1 MKLKSAARYFDTDT
15 VTDGYTGALLFKAQF
30 SSYEQAAPDGS
41 FQRRRVVSVAPGI
54 LPATRR
60 VVTVQGMRWIMGELV
75 TDAFRDKPIRQTS
88 AAKEATDLFTLLTP
102 AQAALKSAGTSI
114 YGHKQY
120 LKDTVNSVTDSNYD
134 PQYEVFFGIT
144 ENLKAGYFLKSA
156 QQYLHIRILQY
167 ANEGYWVAVSDEL
180 ATNPATDAEVTATF
194 AGVYDPVTEETT
206 SQPVTYTGRGVLDSY
221 DSRRV
226 DNINIKVGDVLL
238 ICLANETTDV
248 PAVGHK
254 ITAPDLLTGAQV
266 AYQVVSPGID
276 PAKAHYE
283 IQLRK

>member
-30 SSYEQAAPDGS
+30 SSYESAAPDGS

-75 TDAFRDKPIRQTS
+75 TDAFKDKPIRQTS
-88 AAKEATDLFTLLTP
+88 AAKETTDLFTLLTP
-102 AQAALKSAGTSI
+102 AQAALKNTGTLI

-134 PQYEVFFGIT
+134 PQYEIFFGIT
-144 ENLKAGYFLKSA
+144 ENLKAGHFLKSA
-156 QQYLHIRILQY
+156 QQYLHIRSLQY

-194 AGVYDPVTEETT
+194 AGVYDPVTETHAAGVTT
-206 SQPVTYTGRGVLDSY
+206 TGIMLDMYKLYNFNTEADPRNQAGDMSLIVAKSAVTPKADQLITIAGV
-221 DSRRV
+221 
-226 DNINIKVGDVLL
+226 NWKNIKFTPYFD
-238 ICLANETTDV
+238 AWN
-248 PAVGHK
+248 
-254 ITAPDLLTGAQV
+254 
-266 AYQVVSPGID
+266 
-276 PAKAHYE
+276 
-283 IQLRK
+283 IQLRRA

>member
-1 MKLKSAARYFDTDT
+1 MKLKSAARYFDNDT

-30 SSYEQAAPDGS
+30 SSYEGAAPDGS
-41 FQRRRVVSVAPGI
+41 FQRRRVVSLAPGI
-54 LPATRR
+54 APASRR
-60 VVTVQGMRWIMGELV
+60 VVVVQGMHWIMGELV
-75 TDAFRDKPIRQTS
+75 TDAFKDKPIRQTS

-134 PQYEVFFGIT
+134 PQYEIFFGIT

-156 QQYLHIRILQY
+156 QQYLHIRSLLY

-194 AGVYDPVTEETT
+194 AGVYDPVTETHAAGVTTT
-206 SQPVTYTGRGVLDSY
+206 SIMLDMYKLYNFNTEADPRNQAGDMSLIVAKSAVTPKADQLITIAGV
-221 DSRRV
+221 
-226 DNINIKVGDVLL
+226 NWKNIKFTPYFD
-238 ICLANETTDV
+238 AWNM
-248 PAVGHK
+248 
-254 ITAPDLLTGAQV
+254 
-266 AYQVVSPGID
+266 
-276 PAKAHYE
+276 
-283 IQLRK
+283 QLRRA

>member
-30 SSYEQAAPDGS
+30 SSYEGAAPDGS

-88 AAKEATDLFTLLTP
+88 AAKETTDLFTLLTP

-156 QQYLHIRILQY
+156 QQYLHIRSLQY

-194 AGVYDPVTEETT
+194 AGVYDPVTETHAAGVTT
-206 SQPVTYTGRGVLDSY
+206 TGVMLDMYKLYNFNTEADPRNQAGDMSLIVAKSAVTPKADQLVTVAGVDWK
-221 DSRRV
+221 
-226 DNINIKVGDVLL
+226 NIKFTPYFD
-238 ICLANETTDV
+238 AWN
-248 PAVGHK
+248 
-254 ITAPDLLTGAQV
+254 
-266 AYQVVSPGID
+266 
-276 PAKAHYE
+276 
-283 IQLRK
+283 IQLRRA

>member
-41 FQRRRVVSVAPGI
+41 FQRRRVVSLAPGI
-54 LPATRR
+54 VPATRR

-102 AQAALKSAGTSI
+102 AQAALKSAGTPI

-156 QQYLHIRILQY
+156 QQYLHIRGLQY

-194 AGVYDPVTEETT
+194 AGVYDPVTETHAAGVTT
-206 SQPVTYTGRGVLDSY
+206 TGIMLDMYKLYNFNTEADPRNQAGDMSLIVAKSAVTPKADQLITIAGVDWK
-221 DSRRV
+221 
-226 DNINIKVGDVLL
+226 NIKFTPYFD
-238 ICLANETTDV
+238 AWN
-248 PAVGHK
+248 
-254 ITAPDLLTGAQV
+254 
-266 AYQVVSPGID
+266 
-276 PAKAHYE
+276 
-283 IQLRK
+283 IQLRRA

>member
-1 MKLKSAARYFDTDT
+1 MKLKSAARYFDNDT

-30 SSYEQAAPDGS
+30 SSYESAAPDGS

-60 VVTVQGMRWIMGELV
+60 VVTVQGMHWIMGELV

-144 ENLKAGYFLKSA
+144 ENLKAGCFLKSA
-156 QQYLHIRILQY
+156 QQYLHIRSLQY

-194 AGVYDPVTEETT
+194 AGVYDPVTETHAAGVTT
-206 SQPVTYTGRGVLDSY
+206 TGIMLDMYKLYNFNTEADPRNQAGDMSLIVAKSAVTPKADQLITIAGV
-221 DSRRV
+221 
-226 DNINIKVGDVLL
+226 NWKNIKFTPYFD
-238 ICLANETTDV
+238 AWN
-248 PAVGHK
+248 
-254 ITAPDLLTGAQV
+254 
-266 AYQVVSPGID
+266 
-276 PAKAHYE
+276 
-283 IQLRK
+283 IQLRRA

>member
-1 MKLKSAARYFDTDT
+1 MKLKSAARYFDNDT

-30 SSYEQAAPDGS
+30 SSFEQASPDGS
-41 FQRRRVVSVAPGI
+41 FQRRRVVSLAPGI
-54 LPATRR
+54 APASRR
-60 VVTVQGMRWIMGELV
+60 VVVVQGMHWIMGELV
-75 TDAFRDKPIRQTS
+75 TDAFKDKPIRQTS

-134 PQYEVFFGIT
+134 PQYEIFFGIT

-156 QQYLHIRILQY
+156 QQYLHIRSLLY

-194 AGVYDPVTEETT
+194 AGVYDPVTETHAAGVTTT
-206 SQPVTYTGRGVLDSY
+206 SIMLDMYKLYNFNTEADPRNQAGDMSLIVAKSAVTPKADQLITIAGV
-221 DSRRV
+221 
-226 DNINIKVGDVLL
+226 NWKNIKFTPYFD
-238 ICLANETTDV
+238 AWNM
-248 PAVGHK
+248 
-254 ITAPDLLTGAQV
+254 
-266 AYQVVSPGID
+266 
-276 PAKAHYE
+276 
-283 IQLRK
+283 QLRRA

>member
-1 MKLKSAARYFDTDT
+1 MKLKSAARYFDNDT

-30 SSYEQAAPDGS
+30 SSYESAAPDGS
-41 FQRRRVVSVAPGI
+41 FQRRRVVSLAPGI
-54 LPATRR
+54 APASRR
-60 VVTVQGMRWIMGELV
+60 VVVVQGMRWIMGELV

-102 AQAALKSAGTSI
+102 AQAALKSAGTAI

-144 ENLKAGYFLKSA
+144 ENLKAGYFLKST
-156 QQYLHIRILQY
+156 QQYLHIRSLQY

-194 AGVYDPVTEETT
+194 AGVYDPVTETHAAGVTT
-206 SQPVTYTGRGVLDSY
+206 TGVMLDMYKLYNFNTEADPRNQAGDMSLIVAKSAVTPKADQLITIAGVNW
-221 DSRRV
+221 R
-226 DNINIKVGDVLL
+226 NIKFTPYFD
-238 ICLANETTDV
+238 AWN
-248 PAVGHK
+248 
-254 ITAPDLLTGAQV
+254 
-266 AYQVVSPGID
+266 
-276 PAKAHYE
+276 
-283 IQLRK
+283 IQLRRA

>member
-1 MKLKSAARYFDTDT
+1 MKLKSAARYFDNDT

-30 SSYEQAAPDGS
+30 SSYEGAAPDGS

-54 LPATRR
+54 APAPRR
-60 VVTVQGMRWIMGELV
+60 VVVVQGMRWIMGELV

-102 AQAALKSAGTSI
+102 AQAALKSTGMPI
-114 YGHKQY
+114 YGHKQH

-156 QQYLHIRILQY
+156 QQYLHIRSLLY

-194 AGVYDPVTEETT
+194 AGAYDPVTETHAAGVTT
-206 SQPVTYTGRGVLDSY
+206 TGIMLDMYKLYNFNTEADPRNQAGDMSLIVAKSAVTPKADQLITIAGV
-221 DSRRV
+221 
-226 DNINIKVGDVLL
+226 NWKNIKFTPYFD
-238 ICLANETTDV
+238 AWN
-248 PAVGHK
+248 
-254 ITAPDLLTGAQV
+254 
-266 AYQVVSPGID
+266 
-276 PAKAHYE
+276 
-283 IQLRK
+283 IQLRRA

>member
-1 MKLKSAARYFDTDT
+1 MKLKSAARYFDNDT

-30 SSYEQAAPDGS
+30 SSYEGAAPDGS

-102 AQAALKSAGTSI
+102 AQAALNNTGTPI

-134 PQYEVFFGIT
+134 PQYEIFFGIT

-156 QQYLHIRILQY
+156 QRYLHIRSMQF

-194 AGVYDPVTEETT
+194 AGVYDPVTETHAAGVTT
-206 SQPVTYTGRGVLDSY
+206 TGVMLDMYKLYNFNTEADPRNQAGDMSLIVAKSAVTPKADQLVTIAGVDWK
-221 DSRRV
+221 
-226 DNINIKVGDVLL
+226 NIKFTPYFD
-238 ICLANETTDV
+238 AWN
-248 PAVGHK
+248 
-254 ITAPDLLTGAQV
+254 
-266 AYQVVSPGID
+266 
-276 PAKAHYE
+276 
-283 IQLRK
+283 IQLRRA

>member
-30 SSYEQAAPDGS
+30 SSFEQAAPDGS

-54 LPATRR
+54 APASRR

-75 TDAFRDKPIRQTS
+75 TDAFKDKPIRQTS

-102 AQAALKSAGTSI
+102 AQAALRASGTPL

-134 PQYEVFFGIT
+134 PQYEVFFAIT

-156 QQYLHIRILQY
+156 SQYLHIRSMQF

-180 ATNPATDAEVTATF
+180 ARNPASDAEVAVTF
-194 AGVYDPVTEETT
+194 TGTYDPVTETRAAGTT
-206 SQPVTYTGRGVLDSY
+206 TTGIMLDMYKLYNFNTEADPRNQAGDMSLIVAKSAITPADNQTLTINGVSW
-221 DSRRV
+221 R
-226 DNINIKVGDVLL
+226 NIKFTSYHD
-238 ICLANETTDV
+238 AWN
-248 PAVGHK
+248 
-254 ITAPDLLTGAQV
+254 
-266 AYQVVSPGID
+266 
-276 PAKAHYE
+276 
-283 IQLRK
+283 IQIRRA

>member
-30 SSYEQAAPDGS
+30 SSYESAAPDGS

-54 LPATRR
+54 APASRR
-60 VVTVQGMRWIMGELV
+60 VVVVQGMRWIMGELV
-75 TDAFRDKPIRQTS
+75 TDAFKDKPIRQTS

-102 AQAALKSAGTSI
+102 AQAALKNTGTLI

-134 PQYEVFFGIT
+134 PQYEIFFGIT
-144 ENLKAGYFLKSA
+144 ENLKAGHFLKSA
-156 QQYLHIRILQY
+156 QQYLHIRSLQY

-194 AGVYDPVTEETT
+194 AGVYDPVTETHAAGVTT
-206 SQPVTYTGRGVLDSY
+206 TGIMLDMYKLYNFNTEADPRNQAGDMSLIVAKSAVTPKADQLITIAGVNW
-221 DSRRV
+221 R
-226 DNINIKVGDVLL
+226 NIKFTPYFD
-238 ICLANETTDV
+238 AWN
-248 PAVGHK
+248 
-254 ITAPDLLTGAQV
+254 
-266 AYQVVSPGID
+266 
-276 PAKAHYE
+276 
-283 IQLRK
+283 IQLRRA